1 MTTGTMSER
10 LARFAHSLRPDGIPS
25 DVAHVA
31 KLHLLDT
38 LGVCLAA
45 SALGPGEPVGRLAGQ
60 AAAGGSTVA
69 GWSRP
74 LAAHDA
80 ALLNGILA
88 HSLEFDDTHTPSVI
102 HGGAVV
108 IPTALA
114 VAEERHAP
122 GDELVRAFVVGFEV
136 LIRLGLAAPG
146 AFQAR
151 GFQTT
156 AICGPFAAALMSGLM
171 MGLSEEELVAALGIA
186 GSQPGGIFEYLSDG
200 SSVKQLHQGWA
211 SYAGI
216 AAARLSHAGFT
227 GPRTVLE
234 GRFGVYRTYADTV
247 PRADVLDD
255 LGSAWETLNLSIK
268 PYPCCHFNHAFID
281 GALQLRP
288 DITDPGQVS
297 VIHCRIPEPAVAIV
311 CEPAD
316 RKKAPGS
323 GYEAKFSLPYAVAAA
338 LVDGEVSHRSFTDD
352 AASRRSVTE
361 LAAKVEYQPVNDLG
375 YPRNLAGELEIV
387 LNDGRSAKVSVPHH
401 LGGPDRPLADLD
413 VITKFVDNAASVVEA
428 GWARSFADRVLSVD
442 SLPDVAELGGE
453 LRAAAGSRST
463 VS

>member
-1 MTTGTMSER
+1 MTAGTMAER
-10 LARFAHSLRPDGIPS
+10 LVRFARALAPDDIPA

-31 KLHLLDT
+31 RLHLLDT

-45 SALGPGEPVGRLAGQ
+45 TALGPGEPVARLARQ
-60 AAAGGSTVA
+60 APAGRSTVA
-69 GWSRP
+69 GWGRP
-74 LAAHDA
+74 LAAPDA

-88 HSLEFDDTHTPSVI
+88 HSLEYDDTHTPSVI

-114 VAEERHAP
+114 MAEEHSAS
-122 GDELVRAFVVGFEV
+122 GDELVRALVVGFEV

-171 MGLSEEELVAALGIA
+171 MGLDEEQLVAALGIA

-200 SSVKQLHQGWA
+200 SSVKQVHQGWA
-211 SYAGI
+211 SQAGI
-216 AAARLSHAGFT
+216 AAARLSRAGFT

-234 GRFGVYRTYADTV
+234 GRFGVYRTYGDTE
-247 PRADVLDD
+247 PRVDVLDD
-255 LGSAWETLNLSIK
+255 LGSVWETLALSIK

-281 GALQLRP
+281 GALRLRP
-288 DITDPGQVS
+288 EIADPREVS
-297 VIHCRIPEPAVAIV
+297 AIHCRIPEPAVAIV

-316 RKKAPGS
+316 RKKAPAS

-338 LVDGEVSHRSFTDD
+338 LVDGEVGHRSFTDA
-352 AASRRSVTE
+352 AASRQAVME
-361 LAAKVEYQPVNDLG
+361 LAAKVAYRPANDLG

-387 LNDGRSAKVSVPHH
+387 LTSGESKTVSVLQHP
-401 LGGPDRPLADLD
+401 GGPDRPLADAD
-413 VITKFVDNAASVVEA
+413 VVAKFVDNAAPVA
-428 GWARSFADRVLSVD
+428 DAAWAQRFAHGVLSEDEV
-442 SLPDVAELGGE
+442 PDAARLGAD
-453 LRAAAGSRST
+453 LRAAVSAGSDAS
-463 VS
+463 

>member
-1 MTTGTMSER
+1 MSER
-10 LARFAHSLRPDGIPS
+10 LVRFATSLGPEDIPG

-45 SALGPGEPVGRLAGQ
+45 SALGPGEPVARLASE
-60 AAAGGSTVA
+60 AGAGSSTVA
-69 GWSRP
+69 GWGRAV
-74 LAAHDA
+74 AAQDA

-88 HSLEFDDTHTPSVI
+88 HSLEFDDTHTASII

-114 VAEERHAP
+114 MAEQGHAP
-122 GDELVRAFVVGFEV
+122 GDALVRVLVVGFEV

-156 AICGPFAAALMSGLM
+156 AVCGPFAAALMSGLT
-171 MGLSEEELVAALGIA
+171 MGLDEEQLIAALGIA

-200 SSVKQLHQGWA
+200 SSVKQVHQGWA
-211 SYAGI
+211 AHAGI
-216 AAARLSHAGFT
+216 AAAQLSGAGFT

-234 GRFGVYRTYADTV
+234 GRFGVYRTYGDTK
-247 PRADVLDD
+247 PQADVLND
-255 LGSAWETLNLSIK
+255 LGSVWETRNLSIK

-281 GALQLRP
+281 AALQLRSEIA
-288 DITDPGQVS
+288 DAGQVS

-316 RKKAPGS
+316 RKRAPAS

-338 LVDGEVSHRSFTDD
+338 MVDGEVAHRSFTDA
-352 AASRRSVTE
+352 AASRRSVME
-361 LAAKVEYQPVNDLG
+361 LAAKVEYHPANDLD

-387 LNDGRSAKVSVPHH
+387 LNDGQSAKMSVPHH
-401 LGGPDRPLADLD
+401 RGGPDRPLADRD
-413 VITKFVDNAASVVEA
+413 VIAKFVDNASSVA
-428 GWARSFADRVLSVD
+428 DSGWARDFADRVLSVD
-442 SLPDVAELGGE
+442 SVADVAELGRE

-463 VS
+463 AS